1 MTSQT
6 LFHAATRSLAL
17 VLCATAAGCAFYETA
32 PPASVGY
39 GPPYGA
45 VAYPDSAPLAA
56 VSVYVEPPLMQ
67 PAPILVDWAPPPM
80 LVEYPPPMPFYNAI
94 WIGGYWAWSGTW
106 LWAAGRWVAPPMPH
120 YTWVNPYYEHRG
132 GQVVFIT
139 GFWAPPGRRFEPP
152 PLNLRIPVAA
162 ASPGVR
168 PGPRPIGPPGVFVP
182 PPPGSRPGV
191 IVPAPV
197 GTAPAVVV
205 GAPPVNQPGMRV
217 NPLPEGASPG
227 RPPRVQIVAPPGTTV
242 NGRPFEGTAPN
253 QPNLA
258 AAQPAVVRTVAPV
271 PSTAQPLPAY
281 VPGQGLT
288 RLPPPQP
295 VRDITSPVPAAA
307 TPAAPP
313 APVPAPLIFP
323 PPSARPAASV
333 PGPAAMPMTQQQPV
347 ALPAQSRPP
356 APVIRGEPS
365 LSPQAAPG
373 QRIPMADPGSPGAR
387 ASVPNAQ
394 QPRELPLGAA
404 GDARTVKPAVPSS
417 QPPRD
422 GGIRTEP
429 GKQPDTRMGPKKDT
443 PQSSDPRR
451 APPPENDSGNDSRRG
466 PKKTGD

>member
-1 MTSQT
+1 MASKT
-6 LFHAATRSLAL
+6 LFRPAMRPLAIF
-17 VLCATAAGCAFYETA
+17 LCATAAGCAFYETA

-39 GPPYGA
+39 GPNYGA
-45 VAYPDSAPLAA
+45 VAYPDSAPQAA

-67 PAPILVDWAPPPM
+67 PPPIMVDWAPPPM
-80 LVEYPPPMPFYNAI
+80 LVEYPPPMPFYDAI
-94 WIGGYWAWSGTW
+94 WIGGYWAWAGTW
-106 LWAAGRWVAPPMPH
+106 VWAAGRWVAPPMPH

-139 GFWAPPGRRFEPP
+139 GFWSPPGRRFEPP
-152 PLNLRIPVAA
+152 PLNVRIPIAP

-217 NPLPEGASPG
+217 NPQPEGAHPG

-253 QPNLA
+253 QPHLA

-281 VPGQGLT
+281 APGQGPT

-295 VRDITSPVPAAA
+295 VREITSPAPASAPPPA
-307 TPAAPP
+307 PTPAPVISPPSSGRPAAP
-313 APVPAPLIFP
+313 F
-323 PPSARPAASV
+323 
-333 PGPAAMPMTQQQPV
+333 PGPAAMPVPQQQPL
-347 ALPAQSRPP
+347 APAPQSRQP
-356 APVIRGEPS
+356 APVSRSEPS
-365 LSPQAAPG
+365 LSSQPAPR
-373 QRIPMADPGSPGAR
+373 QRIPVTEPESPGSR
-387 ASVPNAQ
+387 VSVPNGQ
-394 QPRELPLGAA
+394 QPRNQRPDAA
-404 GDARTVKPAVPSS
+404 SDARTVKPAVPSS

-429 GKQPDTRMGPKKDT
+429 GKQPDNRMGPKKDT
-443 PQSSDPRR
+443 PQSSDPRKT
-451 APPPENDSGNDSRRG
+451 PPPENDSGNDPRRG
-466 PKKTGD
+466 QKKAGD